1 MTEKEAKQLYLSEKN
16 DALNNGSKNFMGFYE
31 WLNRKGIYEFNQEN
45 GAKR

>member
-16 DALNNGSKNFMGFYE
+16 DALNNGSKKFMDFYE

-45 GAKR
+45 GKER